1 MAAPAALSVE
11 KLTVTGFRCY
21 DEARLYLDSRPVVL
35 VGPNGA
41 GKTNLLE
48 AVSLLAP
55 GRGLRRARI
64 AEIDRRGGTGGWGVA
79 ATVRTPEGTAGI
91 GTGREPGGE
100 RRVVRIDGETARSQT
115 DLARYVSA
123 VWLTPDMD
131 RLFREGAHARRR
143 FLDRLVYGFDP
154 AHAGRVAAYEQAL
167 RERTRL
173 LRDGSRD
180 DAWLSALEEV
190 MVERGTA
197 ITAARQ
203 DMVGRLSR
211 ALADSGGPFPGV
223 RVAVTGTL
231 EDWLGEMPALRAED
245 RFRAALREGR
255 GDDADSGTADVGPH
269 RSDLAAR
276 HLAKDMPAELC
287 STGEQKAMLIAIVLA
302 EARLQ
307 GAERGVAPLLLLDE
321 VAAHLDRERREA
333 LFDEVCGLAGQAWM
347 SGTDAALFAA
357 LGGRAQR
364 IAVVDA
370 TVSPMSE
377 LA

>member
-1 MAAPAALSVE
+1 MAAPAALSVA

-21 DEARLYLDSRPVVL
+21 DKARLDLDSRPVVL

-64 AEIDRRGGTGGWGVA
+64 AEIDRCGGTGGWGVA
-79 ATVRTPEGTAGI
+79 ATVRTPEGTAEI

-154 AHAGRVAAYEQAL
+154 AHAGRVAAYEQSL
-167 RERTRL
+167 RERARL
-173 LRDGSRD
+173 LKLGRAD

-203 DMVGRLSR
+203 DMVGRLSQ
-211 ALADSGGPFPGV
+211 ALAGSGGPFPGV

-231 EDWLGEMPALRAED
+231 EDWLGEMPA
-245 RFRAALREGR
+245 
-255 GDDADSGTADVGPH
+255 
-269 RSDLAAR
+269 
-276 HLAKDMPAELC
+276 
-287 STGEQKAMLIAIVLA
+287 
-302 EARLQ
+302 
-307 GAERGVAPLLLLDE
+307 
-321 VAAHLDRERREA
+321 
-333 LFDEVCGLAGQAWM
+333 
-347 SGTDAALFAA
+347 
-357 LGGRAQR
+357 GRASRRASPPACRPARWRTGSARCPPCGPR
-364 IAVVDA
+364 IGSGRHCARGAA
-370 TVSPMSE
+370 TTPIAAPPASVRTAATWRRDTLRRICRRSCVRRGSRKRC
-377 LA
+377 